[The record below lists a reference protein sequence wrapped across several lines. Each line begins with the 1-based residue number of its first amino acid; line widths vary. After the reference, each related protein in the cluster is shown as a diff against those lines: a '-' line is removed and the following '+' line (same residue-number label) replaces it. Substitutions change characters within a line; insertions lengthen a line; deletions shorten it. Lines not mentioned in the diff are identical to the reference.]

1 MSENFILLQ
10 YFWNGWSYTLKIWVE
25 YGRVRPR
32 DEKFSLKEA
41 WSGSRDPFKHFKP
54 PSVFLEWMQ
63 LFKVG
68 KWIDYSKSPLTLY
81 LIRHVSDTFGY
92 TSTPAFSVD
101 SELLLLFKSCCMVSI
116 QFCRGL
122 PGFLF
127 VPLIFY
133 SLQLVLAVCCRPFAE
148 RARAI
153 SVFSLLWL
161 IRSIFFSCVCAL
173 TLSLL
178 IHEIHIILI
187 SKEVPPTITGPWPRY
202 SLKNSSDRTKLAKF
216 WADQNVMFDWTADIT
231 GTGEWDRSEY
241 IVESD

>member
-148 RARAI
+148 RAWAI
-153 SVFSLLWL
+153 SVFSLLWWDL
-161 IRSIFFSCVCAL
+161 SSPVVYAL
-173 TLSLL
+173 W
-178 IHEIHIILI
+178 
-187 SKEVPPTITGPWPRY
+187 PGPCGY
-202 SLKNSSDRTKLAKF
+202 LDCRT
-216 WADQNVMFDWTADIT
+216 
-231 GTGEWDRSEY
+231 
-241 IVESD
+241 